1 MNTYNTLNVRMWE
14 VIFEVTSEEI
24 YGRNG
29 VTWTAV
35 LCSHKEGK
43 GCVLKHINLVF
54 IQQGQK
60 LPENL
65 GIITGVTAELQSGV
79 RSEMGSASG
88 GY

>member
-1 MNTYNTLNVRMWE
+1 MLSY
-14 VIFEVTSEEI
+14 FEATSEQI

-29 VTWTAV
+29 VAWT
-35 LCSHKEGK
+35 LYSHKEVK
-43 GCVLKHINLVF
+43 GCVNLVF

-65 GIITGVTAELQSGV
+65 RIVTGVTAELQSGV
-79 RSEMGSASG
+79 RSEVESASG